1 MKQTRNGRSE
11 KAGFKMWWCEWMDA
25 CVPAVQVST
34 RERDY
39 VVDTIALRSSL
50 RDALAKH
57 FLDASKLKVFHGA
70 DMDVQWLQR
79 DFGIYIVGRD

>member
-1 MKQTRNGRSE
+1 M
-11 KAGFKMWWCEWMDA
+11 
-25 CVPAVQVST
+25 QVST

-79 DFGIYIVGRD
+79 DFGIYIVGKGLTLHSHSRASQCISLPGSSLSTRLF